1 MYGGVFQEE
10 VWVQLVWVVY
20 GRERESKRPLHQ
32 IPDKVNK
39 VAPFLGNISAIK
51 GAKMS
56 FC

>member
-32 IPDKVNK
+32 IPDKENK